1 MREGADAMTKGLAG
15 PAQHFS
21 IFLGNDFSGH
31 PFQCAQTVSQTGA
44 PVLSP
49 GLRKTVRELMMSSP
63 NPIRVPALI
72 LLLASLMGALGVNES
87 WIAPVS

>member
-1 MREGADAMTKGLAG
+1 
-15 PAQHFS
+15 
-21 IFLGNDFSGH
+21 
-31 PFQCAQTVSQTGA
+31 
-44 PVLSP
+44 
-49 GLRKTVRELMMSSP
+49 MSSP